1 MDTDGWWKKL
11 YPIRIPAGWSLIFHK
26 LEMLEP
32 DEIDKEDR
40 AWLFHFVQDILYMEK
55 KYCYRENKQQKEQ
68 VIGIDLGWYPDGDPE
83 GAYRLFAVLDHNWE
97 EPILEYTSRSTREIV
112 DIIEFWLYQY
122 FSSSLI
128 DEHIFRK
135 YHSNC
140 RTRR

>member
-1 MDTDGWWKKL
+1 
-11 YPIRIPAGWSLIFHK
+11 
-26 LEMLEP
+26 
-32 DEIDKEDR
+32 
-40 AWLFHFVQDILYMEK
+40 MEK

-68 VIGIDLGWYPDGDPE
+68 VIGIDLGWYPDGDPK
-83 GAYRLFAVLDHNWE
+83 GAYRLLAVLDHNWE

-135 YHSNC
+135 HHSNC